1 MKRFAIILLAV
12 ATAMVMALPATAKKP
27 VEPEPVPSEYDVEI
41 VVVGD
46 EGIATAEP
54 CGGSARVVRD
64 GAHFQSWDGVELDV
78 SAPGLEWDDTSITGC
93 HGLGLV
99 EFYDIDGVLT
109 ESSAT
114 EQPAPGYFR
123 ITLEDDGSVAML
135 WIFDVYQS
143 EQIVKELKRR
153 TLWDITER
161 TDFRMGGPYDE
172 NGDFAQAVPIACEA
186 GEDICFTV
194 TGQFNFVHFERGA
207 DPLFRHLTDGTRDFT
222 FDVAFTEV

>member
-1 MKRFAIILLAV
+1 MRKGDEMKRFAIILLAV

-27 VEPEPVPSEYDVEI
+27 VPTVEYDAEI
-41 VVVGD
+41 TLIGS
-46 EGIATAEP
+46 EGIATCGEP
-54 CGGSARVVRD
+54 VRVVHD
-64 GAHFQSWDGVELDV
+64 GIHFETWEGTN
-78 SAPGLEWDDTSITGC
+78 LEVTAGNLAWGDAIISGC
-93 HGLGLV
+93 HGPGLV
-99 EFYDIDGVLT
+99 ELYDIDGGLT
-109 ESSAT
+109 DQSVT
-114 EQPAPGYFR
+114 RQPAPGYFR
-123 ITLEDDGSVAML
+123 ITLESDGSVAML

-143 EQIVKELKRR
+143 EQIVKELKKR

-207 DPLFRHLTDGTRDFT
+207 DPLFRHLTNGTRDFT